1 MRDER
6 GYVALPACLQRRFA
20 RTLGMRA
27 GIASIVVVAALAA
40 LPTAS
45 TAQLAGGE
53 KGCSTKAQHR
63 RGSFRAKLHVIRD
76 GHKPRTWRRI
86 FERDRRI
93 RAWDALWPIKV
104 TASKG
109 GRGISGG
116 KVYYQFLF
124 SGRIVA
130 CRTVK
135 PPYKPRF
142 HNGTFRDRIE
152 WPERS
157 IGLPLTFRVVVTTKY
172 GVRNLDYK
180 VVVQKRKK

>member
-1 MRDER
+1 
-6 GYVALPACLQRRFA
+6 
-20 RTLGMRA
+20 MRA
-27 GIASIVVVAALAA
+27 GIASIIAVAVLIA

-45 TAQLAGGE
+45 TAQFAGSE
-53 KGCSTKAQHR
+53 KGCTQKVQHR
-63 RGSFRAKLHVIRD
+63 RGSFSAKLHVIRD

-104 TASKG
+104 TARKG
-109 GRGISGG
+109 SRKISGG
-116 KVYYQFLF
+116 KVFYQFLF
-124 SGRIVA
+124 SGRVVA

-135 PPYKPRF
+135 APYKPRF
-142 HNGTFRDRIE
+142 HNGVFRDRIE

-157 IGLPLTFRVVVTTKY
+157 IGLPLTFRVVVRTKY